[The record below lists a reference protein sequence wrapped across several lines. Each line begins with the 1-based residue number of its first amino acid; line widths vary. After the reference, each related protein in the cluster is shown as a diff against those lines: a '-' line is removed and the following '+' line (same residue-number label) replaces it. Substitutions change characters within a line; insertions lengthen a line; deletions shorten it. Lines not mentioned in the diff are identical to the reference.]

1 MARYNSTSSA
11 SLRTRLSALA
21 EYLEAVAE
29 LRTML
34 LHSSPSFLIS
44 NPEELISLVEV
55 AKATLQNNGISLHTF
70 SSCPD
75 YLSAYKSAYFGLLLQ
90 LQAHSHNARLESK
103 DLQVRLNRLLFPL
116 STQLRV
122 STKVDKQ
129 DLPGGC
135 ASQTRSTRQ
144 PGTGYKGN
152 STDTNPAPFHPA
164 TSSFSSYL
172 PKDSSSI
179 LPPNVMLPPPAPTRL
194 SGRSSN
200 IGEILTKHPSDGH
213 VYHSRDGTSAQLDK
227 VRPALSRR
235 RAISNDT
242 VHFKR
247 RQGEAINLHGKFEIS
262 SPPSLTYKFPQGSQ
276 SHGSL
281 NIAGD
286 HYIRDRDQLDTAE
299 SSDSSSEDDD
309 DSEPSH
315 ILVPSYSPLRRT
327 FGIFCTGKGRGAFS
341 GSMLGERRRTRAEH
355 DRAPVSL
362 RRRSKEVNMDI
373 DS

>member
-44 NPEELISLVEV
+44 NPEEV

-75 YLSAYKSAYFGLLLQ
+75 YLSAYKAAYFGLLLQ

-122 STKVDKQ
+122 STKADKQ
-129 DLPGGC
+129 ELLGGC

-144 PGTGYKGN
+144 PGTEYKGS
-152 STDTNPAPFHPA
+152 STETNPAPVHPA
-164 TSSFSSYL
+164 TSSVSSYL
-172 PKDSSSI
+172 PKDSSSN
-179 LPPNVMLPPPAPTRL
+179 LPPNVMLPPPAPIRL
-194 SGRSSN
+194 SARSSN
-200 IGEILTKHPSDGH
+200 IGEIITKHPSDGP
-213 VYHSRDGTSAQLDK
+213 VCHSRGGTSVQLDK
-227 VRPALSRR
+227 VRPALSKR

-247 RQGEAINLHGKFEIS
+247 RQGEAISLHGKFEIS
-262 SPPSLTYKFPQGSQ
+262 SLPSLTYKFPQGLQ

-281 NIAGD
+281 NIARD
-286 HYIRDRDQLDTAE
+286 HYIGDQLDTAE
-299 SSDSSSEDDD
+299 YSDSSSEDDD
-309 DSEPSH
+309 ESEPSH
-315 ILVPSYSPLRRT
+315 ILVPSYSPLQRT
-327 FGIFCTGKGRGAFS
+327 FGIFCTGKGRGAYS
-341 GSMLGERRRTRAEH
+341 GSVLGERHRTRTEH
-355 DRAPVSL
+355 DRAPVAR